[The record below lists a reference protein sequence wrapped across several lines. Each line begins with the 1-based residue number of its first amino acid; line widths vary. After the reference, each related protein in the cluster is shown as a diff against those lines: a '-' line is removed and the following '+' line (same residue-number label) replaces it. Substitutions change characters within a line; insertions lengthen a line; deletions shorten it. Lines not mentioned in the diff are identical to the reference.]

1 MFKDDQGF
9 LWVGNANGSEL
20 SRFDGGNFKKYIAYK
35 DKPGTIN
42 SNKIYAFEED
52 SLHNIWIGTG
62 RGISRYD
69 SKADTFTNFPPF
81 IDSII
86 SNSDIIPF
94 WATRDEVFCIEPESL
109 ITAFNIHTLG
119 RRKLV
124 QLSREPGFLFSWN
137 TNKSFFDAASNSIWR
152 LGFFKG
158 DSSALQQIFL
168 DGKTQFYSWPC
179 YRSGVKHRHS
189 AEDMRYDAN
198 RHSIWINS
206 GDGLLEFSL
215 NNKQFRAINAVN
227 DLAKSKSFDRYV
239 GIDIDK
245 EGRIWFAINPKGI
258 LVYDPKKEELR
269 PVFADSLLQQA
280 AGQNNLH
287 IYCDRDGIVWT
298 SFYVDNG
305 VYELLPYNTPFK
317 KYVSNA
323 NISHSLSNNKIMTI
337 VAGSQGRLWLGT
349 DDGLNIFDPI
359 TEEFEVLRPKDLQ
372 GVRGHALIPIYIDTI
387 HQKAWLTTNTALYSP
402 FYAGDIYLMDI
413 RTRKCSPM
421 VFLDG
426 TKMLDT
432 LLIMPTYSVPYKNGF
447 LIEDDSHGVFEI
459 KGDTPLANLV
469 IRFKKREHISHTA
482 ISQNR
487 FLFLKNNDQSGIYPL
502 NFTFENQNGKW
513 NRISSPLDSIEWFSI
528 LYIEKDQSYW
538 VSLEN
543 EIVHYDIDFRKLHSY
558 NQQDGYPGKYTF
570 NLLADHAGNIWSN
583 NIASQ
588 ITRLNTSTGI
598 FYTLSEADGYQQQPY
613 EWGPAAV
620 DGGGNLYFGIG
631 WNAGN
636 AKSNWGLDRIYPERF
651 ASENNIQVYLQT
663 LAINQQ
669 PFPLSAGLNRL
680 QELTLGHDENNI
692 KIEAGIIDFYAK
704 GKGKIRYKLEADGK
718 AADWQYPQ
726 DHAIRLDGL
735 PPAAYRL
742 VMQASTYGN
751 EFNSPKKVL
760 NFVIN
765 PPFWQTWWF
774 MILAAITLFGSVYA
788 IIQYRSRS
796 LKQQNI
802 QLEQKV
808 ALRTS
813 ELKLSLENLKETQT
827 HLIQQEK
834 MASLGELT
842 AGIAHEIQNPLNFV
856 NNFSEVNR
864 EMLEEMKSEI
874 DKGNMEEVK
883 AIAGDLIVNEEK
895 IIYHGKR
902 ADSIVKGMLQ
912 HSRASSGIKEPTDI
926 NALAD
931 EYLRLSYH
939 GLRAKDKLFNA
950 KIETD
955 FDIQLGKVNIISQD
969 IGRVLLNIFNNAFYS
984 VNEKKKKEGESFEPK
999 VSVKT
1004 SVETGRAITR
1014 IRDNGLGIP
1023 KKVIDK
1029 IYQPFFTTK
1038 PTGEGTGL
1046 GLSLSYDIITKLHG
1060 GELKVE
1066 TKEGEYAEFL
1076 IVLPL
1081 DNGQH

>member
-1 MFKDDQGF
+1 
-9 LWVGNANGSEL
+9 
-20 SRFDGGNFKKYIAYK
+20 
-35 DKPGTIN
+35 
-42 SNKIYAFEED
+42 
-52 SLHNIWIGTG
+52 
-62 RGISRYD
+62 
-69 SKADTFTNFPPF
+69 
-81 IDSII
+81 
-86 SNSDIIPF
+86 
-94 WATRDEVFCIEPESL
+94 
-109 ITAFNIHTLG
+109 
-119 RRKLV
+119 
-124 QLSREPGFLFSWN
+124 
-137 TNKSFFDAASNSIWR
+137 
-152 LGFFKG
+152 
-158 DSSALQQIFL
+158 
-168 DGKTQFYSWPC
+168 
-179 YRSGVKHRHS
+179 
-189 AEDMRYDAN
+189 
-198 RHSIWINS
+198 
-206 GDGLLEFSL
+206 
-215 NNKQFRAINAVN
+215 
-227 DLAKSKSFDRYV
+227 
-239 GIDIDK
+239 
-245 EGRIWFAINPKGI
+245 
-258 LVYDPKKEELR
+258 
-269 PVFADSLLQQA
+269 
-280 AGQNNLH
+280 
-287 IYCDRDGIVWT
+287 
-298 SFYVDNG
+298 
-305 VYELLPYNTPFK
+305 
-317 KYVSNA
+317 
-323 NISHSLSNNKIMTI
+323 MTI

-528 LYIEKDQSYW
+528 VYIEKDQSYW

-742 VMQASTYGN
+742 VVQASTYGN

-808 ALRTS
+808 ALRTR